1 MSIIFAT
8 SSIADFD
15 SVSGCNAVTNSPWI
29 DTTYSTEGIEI
40 DGGNAVNLAIKT
52 LPSAGTDI
60 WIAARYV
67 FEGANSAMNGSFVA
81 FYDTAFGATAIA
93 RLRGSFSTPNYTY
106 VLEVYN
112 GATYDTVATFTNTI
126 QADNAAH
133 FFAIHLNL
141 HDTTGKFEVYVDK
154 ALAASFTGDTIR
166 AGYTQINKFHLGN
179 PNGSAGTVTTDMD
192 WSEIIVAGGGEVPID
207 YRLKTH
213 TPNANGANTAWTGD
227 YTAIDETG
235 INDADLITTA
245 NANDKETFG
254 CTDLVS
260 GTTDRACRAVV
271 VASRCKL
278 GATGPQNLK
287 HAVRISG
294 TDYLSSN
301 VAGLTSA
308 QFVPTQTIWET
319 SPATSAKWTVAEIN
333 AMEIGVQA
341 IA

>member
-1 MSIIFAT
+1 MSILFAT

-15 SVSGCNAVTNSPWI
+15 TIVGCVAQTSSTYFDNTYATEAIEVNESGS
-29 DTTYSTEGIEI
+29 S
-40 DGGNAVNLAIKT
+40 NLAVKT
-52 LPSAGTDI
+52 LPSADTDL
-60 WIAARYV
+60 WLAARY
-67 FEGANSAMNGSFVA
+67 FWSSALASLNGSWIA

-93 RLRGSFSTPNYTY
+93 RIRSTFSSPNYIHN
-106 VLEVYN
+106 LEIYN
-112 GATYDTVATFTNTI
+112 GATYDTVLTFNNLIVAENTRR
-126 QADNAAH
+126 
-133 FFAIHLNL
+133 HLAVHLKL
-141 HDTTGKFEVYVDK
+141 HDTTGKFEVYFDK
-154 ALAASFTGDTIR
+154 ALIASFTGDTIR
-166 AGYTQINKFHLGN
+166 AGYTQVNKFHLGN
-179 PNGSAGTVTTDMD
+179 PAGSVGGSEME
-192 WSEIIVAGGGEVPID
+192 WSEVIVAGGGEVPID

-245 NANDKETFG
+245 VANDKETYG

-287 HAVRISG
+287 NAVRVGG

-319 SPATSAKWTVAEIN
+319 SPATSAKWTAAEIN

>member
-1 MSIIFAT
+1 MSILFAT

-15 SVSGCNAVTNSPWI
+15 TIVGCAAQTSSTYFDTAYATEAIEVNESNA
-29 DTTYSTEGIEI
+29 
-40 DGGNAVNLAIKT
+40 ANLAVKT
-52 LPSAGTDI
+52 LPSADTDL
-60 WIAARYV
+60 WIAARY
-67 FEGANSAMNGSFVA
+67 FWISALSTMNGSWFA

-93 RLRGSFSTPNYTY
+93 RIRSTFSSPNYIHN
-106 VLEVYN
+106 LEIYN
-112 GATYDTVATFTNTI
+112 GATYDTVLTFNNFI
-126 QADNAAH
+126 VAADSIKHGLAV
-133 FFAIHLNL
+133 HLKL
-141 HDTTGKFEVYVDK
+141 HDTTGKFEVYLDK
-154 ALAASFTGDTIR
+154 GLIASFTGDTIR
-166 AGYTQINKFHLGN
+166 AGYTQVNKFHLGN
-179 PNGSAGTVTTDMD
+179 PAGSVGGSEME
-192 WSEIIVAGGGEVPID
+192 WSEVIVAGGGEVPID

-213 TPNANGANTAWTGD
+213 TPNANGANTAWTGAFGD
-227 YTAIDETG
+227 IDETG

-245 NANDKETFG
+245 NANDMETFG
-254 CTDLVS
+254 CTDLVA
-260 GTTDRACRAVV
+260 GTSDRACRAVV

-287 HAVRISG
+287 NAVRVGG

-319 SPATSAKWTVAEIN
+319 SPATSAKWTAAEIN